1 MLLKIIVTLIGVST
15 AKIDSSEIIPG
26 GIKFFESS
34 LEDKFFSVNTADIIV
49 LSSYVNLVFSLPTMK
64 Y

>member
-1 MLLKIIVTLIGVST
+1 MTPIGVSSV
-15 AKIDSSEIIPG
+15 KIDSSEIIPG
-26 GIKFFESS
+26 CIKFFDSS
-34 LEDKFFSVNTADIIV
+34 LEGKFLSVNTANIIA